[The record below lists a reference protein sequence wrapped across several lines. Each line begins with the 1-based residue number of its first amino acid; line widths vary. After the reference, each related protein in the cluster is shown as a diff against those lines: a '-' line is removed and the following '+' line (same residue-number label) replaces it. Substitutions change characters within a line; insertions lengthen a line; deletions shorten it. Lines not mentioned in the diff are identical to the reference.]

1 MCHVINLVC
10 KAILYG
16 VDIDCVEE
24 PALNS
29 LSQFEDV
36 LRGKDE
42 LAKLQAWRKKG
53 PIGKLHNVIIHVC
66 RSTARRQFFRSK
78 QKEAYPETERLY
90 QLVVNGGIRWNSTCD
105 MLERAFKLKD
115 AIELYQQ
122 YYKADIDEPLEDDYL
137 TTDDW
142 LELSEVLQLLQPL
155 KQVSLTLQSDGKDCN
170 HGSLWESLTAIDFLM
185 SRLEELKE
193 HHTFLPASHFKASV
207 NLGWKKLDKY
217 YRLSDNSPAYR
228 AAIVVHPAKKM
239 RWFEAKWNKHHP
251 EWIAA
256 ARDDIT
262 ALYNEYKTRHADE
275 AITSTVPPMELSEF
289 DKYNLL
295 EDDFNYDDDLER
307 FLREERTPSNTNPL
321 QWWIQNHHRYPI
333 LRHMAFDLLATPASS
348 TADERTFSKA
358 GHTINNE
365 RFNTKDDLA
374 EANQCMRSWIEEGVI
389 YHLSKKNKRNTS
401 GSSSE

>member
-1 MCHVINLVC
+1 
-10 KAILYG
+10 
-16 VDIDCVEE
+16 
-24 PALNS
+24 
-29 LSQFEDV
+29 
-36 LRGKDE
+36 
-42 LAKLQAWRKKG
+42 
-53 PIGKLHNVIIHVC
+53 
-66 RSTARRQFFRSK
+66 
-78 QKEAYPETERLY
+78 
-90 QLVVNGGIRWNSTCD
+90 

-115 AIELYQQ
+115 AIELYRQ

-155 KQVSLTLQSDGKDCN
+155 KQVSFTLQADGKDCN

-217 YRLSDNSPAYR
+217 YRLSDKSPAYR
-228 AAIVVHPAKKM
+228 AAIAVHPSKKM

-275 AITSTVPPMELSEF
+275 AITSTAPPIELSEF
-289 DKYNLL
+289 DTYTTSLKTTSITTMISSASFERSGRLQTLTPCSGGFRTTTAIQSSGIWPLICSPRLQAVLL
-295 EDDFNYDDDLER
+295 MNA
-307 FLREERTPSNTNPL
+307 PSARLDTL
-321 QWWIQNHHRYPI
+321 
-333 LRHMAFDLLATPASS
+333 S
-348 TADERTFSKA
+348 T
-358 GHTINNE
+358 
-365 RFNTKDDLA
+365 
-374 EANQCMRSWIEEGVI
+374 
-389 YHLSKKNKRNTS
+389 TS
-401 GSSSE
+401 GLTRRTI